1 MIENLKPQQAWDL
14 LQQNPQAVLI
24 DVRTK
29 AEYTDIGHP
38 IGAIHIAWQ
47 EQFGAPVNPNFIV
60 EVSKVVPDHNTPVLL
75 LCRSG
80 QRSLSAAKALEQIG
94 YSTLINI
101 VNGFEGDPDNNQQR
115 GNISGWQFCG
125 LPWEKS

>member
-1 MIENLKPQQAWDL
+1 MIQNLDPKQASDL
-14 LQQNPQAVLI
+14 LQQNTNAVLI

-29 AEYTDIGHP
+29 TEYTDIGHP

-47 EQFGAPVNPNFIV
+47 EQFGSPINPNFIT
-60 EVSKVVPDHNTPVLL
+60 EVGKVAPDKNTPVLL

-101 VNGFEGDPDNNQQR
+101 ATGFEGDPDSNQQR
-115 GNISGWQFCG
+115 SNINGWQFCG
-125 LPWEKS
+125 LPWEKN